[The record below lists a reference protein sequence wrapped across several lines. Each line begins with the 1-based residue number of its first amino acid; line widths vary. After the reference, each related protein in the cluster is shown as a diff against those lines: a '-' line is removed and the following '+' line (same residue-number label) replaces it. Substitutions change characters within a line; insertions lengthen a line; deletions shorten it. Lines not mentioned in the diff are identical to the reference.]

1 MNNNQPPKT
10 ARQRLRYCR
19 RADVVWA
26 IAFFVI
32 LQFGLAGAV
41 EFGIVKL
48 DDATTFATKARLLEE
63 KLKQSKDRP
72 FVTLA
77 FGSSRMMNGLDAGR
91 LVGPTRKESGR
102 AWITYN
108 FGISGCGN
116 IYSFLALEK
125 LINNG
130 IRPDLVLIEMY
141 PTFLTEGSERAWFTA
156 NEMRSKNFTDTHRY
170 GIADVSRPL
179 YQKWLVPSHTYRF
192 NILNR
197 FAPKLVPMRL
207 RENWARRA
215 DEFGWIAV
223 DKPLGRAKMEEQVE
237 NFATDSK
244 RFRLGGHSCQA
255 LRDSIAL
262 CQANGIECGIVWM
275 PEPKGIRKVYSS
287 EMTDQ
292 VNAFVEKLRS
302 DFSMLFVNARDW
314 IADEGFYDGCHLNR
328 NGATEFTAKLSS
340 EAVTP
345 LLESRDRRYSNARR
359 KLGKL

>member
-1 MNNNQPPKT
+1 MKNKKQSPKKS
-10 ARQRLRYCR
+10 RQQRNRCR
-19 RADVVWA
+19 RSDVLWA
-26 IAFFVI
+26 IAFFLL
-32 LQFGLAGAV
+32 LQFGLAGAI
-41 EFGIVKL
+41 ELGIVKL

-63 KLKQSKDRP
+63 KLNQSQDQP
-72 FVTLA
+72 FITLA
-77 FGSSRMMNGLDAGR
+77 FGSSRMMNGLDAGSLMEPLR
-91 LVGPTRKESGR
+91 NASGQTSI
-102 AWITYN
+102 AYN

-141 PTFLTEGSERAWFTA
+141 PTFLTEGSERAWFKA
-156 NEMRSKNFTDTHRY
+156 NEMRSKNFADTERY

-179 YQKWLVPSHTYRF
+179 YQQWLLPWHTYRF

-197 FAPKLVPMRL
+197 FAPKLVPMSL

-223 DKPLGRAKMEEQVE
+223 DKSLGRAKLEEQVQS
-237 NFATDSK
+237 FATGTQ
-244 RFRLGGHSCQA
+244 RFELGGHSCQA

-275 PEPKGIRKVYSS
+275 PEPAEIRNVYSD

-292 VNAFVEKLRS
+292 VDAFVENLKS
-302 DFSMLFVNARDW
+302 EFNMQFVNARDW
-314 IADEGFYDGCHLNR
+314 IANEGFYDGCHLNR
-328 NGATEFTAKLSS
+328 NGAMEFTSKLSS
-340 EAVTP
+340 EAVVPQWLKRPKNT
-345 LLESRDRRYSNARR
+345 
-359 KLGKL
+359 